1 MLFPINQVDTR
12 LSYLNNVLLHFLRKS
27 VRLKVYRKASLFPR
41 DFLVVH
47 DSNRNAVEKKFK
59 AVFLEI
65 KELEDSDKAKLLR
78 LYRNQQ
84 RIQGLCSD
92 KSITIQPMTGLP
104 ETLIDALKELGKY
117 LYENA
122 LKLESFTSLPAVNDT
137 LVKHFQ
143 RFVDANGNVCCF
155 CGINDYEEQLA
166 NVLPG
171 AQWRA
176 AYDHY
181 LPKKKYPLA
190 TVNFNNLVPI
200 CYQCNSKAKLSKDP
214 CVCKNAGRRFA
225 YYPYEGSE
233 SAKLQYSYKTSARKI
248 LEGNVW
254 KISTKDTGLNI
265 KQKEKQS
272 NWDRVFK
279 ITSRL
284 EQRVNRLY
292 KRWIETEID
301 KSAGNVTA
309 IKQQFEDVAVEHLAQ
324 KRDVEDAYHKALLF
338 ANLATLSD
346 ELIESICDAV
356 GKISAPANKQE
367 ALDELNN
374 LGFDF

>member
-155 CGINDYEEQLA
+155 VALMTMKSSWLMSCLEPNGA
-166 NVLPG
+166 LPMITI
-171 AQWRA
+171 
-176 AYDHY
+176 Y
-181 LPKKKYPLA
+181 LK
-190 TVNFNNLVPI
+190 
-200 CYQCNSKAKLSKDP
+200 
-214 CVCKNAGRRFA
+214 R
-225 YYPYEGSE
+225 
-233 SAKLQYSYKTSARKI
+233 
-248 LEGNVW
+248 
-254 KISTKDTGLNI
+254 NI
-265 KQKEKQS
+265 R
-272 NWDRVFK
+272 W
-279 ITSRL
+279 
-284 EQRVNRLY
+284 QR
-292 KRWIETEID
+292 
-301 KSAGNVTA
+301 
-309 IKQQFEDVAVEHLAQ
+309 
-324 KRDVEDAYHKALLF
+324 
-338 ANLATLSD
+338 
-346 ELIESICDAV
+346 
-356 GKISAPANKQE
+356 
-367 ALDELNN
+367 
-374 LGFDF
+374 